1 MRITNKLG
9 LPTSIVKALES
20 DYQYKPYQFSA
31 TTILQGIK
39 SFLLMKRHSNEIEM
53 DASEGLNM
61 LLGTAVHNLLEGH
74 ATDEELA
81 EDYMKVKV
89 PNTFY
94 SVSGKYD
101 LFNLETK
108 ELTDYKTCTIWK
120 IKFKDFDDWKKQLL
134 IYAWM
139 LKQLGIEVKKAR
151 ITAWIKDYSKSDYKL
166 AILKNEYY
174 PEAAI
179 INIDFNFTEND
190 FIEIEKWII
199 DRFNKIQNSEYLGDD
214 DIPICSEEERWYSGT
229 KYAVMKNGNI
239 KAIKLFNTEQEA
251 NDFAATNKDYYV
263 VERKGIDRKCVD
275 YCNACKFCNYYKEH
289 YGGNENV

>member
-1 MRITNKLG
+1 MRITNKLN
-9 LPTSIVKALES
+9 LPQSIVNALQS
-20 DYQYKPYQFSA
+20 DYQYKDHQFSA

-74 ATDEELA
+74 AAENELT
-81 EDYMKVKV
+81 EDYMKAWI
-89 PNTFY
+89 PNTLY
-94 SVSGKYD
+94 AVSGKYD
-101 LFNLETK
+101 LYNLETK

-120 IKFKDFDDWKKQLL
+120 IKFKDFDEWKKQLL

-139 LKQLGIEVKKAR
+139 LRELGIDVAKGR

-166 AILKNEYY
+166 AQLKGEYY

-179 INIDFNFTEND
+179 INIDFYFEEKD
-190 FIEIEKWII
+190 FFEIENWLIK
-199 DRFNKIQNSEYLGDD
+199 RFQQIQNYEYLSDD
-214 DIPICSEEERWYSGT
+214 DIPICSEEERWNSGT
-229 KYAVMKNGNI
+229 KYAVMKGNNVRAV
-239 KAIKLFNTEQEA
+239 KVFDNENEA
-251 NDFAATNKDYYV
+251 KEFAKTNNDYRV
-263 VERKGIDRKCVD
+263 EERKGIDRKCVD